1 MTGSLARESRRIPL
15 TASAFVRA
23 LAALSQVAAPI
34 AHEAFAQRVSQW
46 FDWTHAIDL
55 AATLR
60 EPPVPGVAAQ
70 GAAVTKPY
78 ERDVARLRAVLGK
91 VVDDTWSGAAGS
103 RTKRTMA
110 EALAQAGEAAFDFAT
125 WRQRYTAC
133 QQAMDAQIGPL
144 RRRVRAALAD
154 GSPTQAKLAEL
165 DGLMEQVVGVQE
177 RSLLAGVP
185 GMLEPRFEQARRS
198 SSTEVVTVA
207 PRWLETFYQD
217 ARALLLAELDLRLQP
232 LEGLLAAGL
241 GPSTHTSS

>member
-1 MTGSLARESRRIPL
+1 M
-15 TASAFVRA
+15 
-23 LAALSQVAAPI
+23 
-34 AHEAFAQRVSQW
+34 SQW
-46 FDWTHAIDL
+46 FDWTRAIDL

-60 EPPVPGVAAQ
+60 ESPAPGGPARSAA
-70 GAAVTKPY
+70 ATKPY

-91 VVDDTWSGAAGS
+91 VVDDTWSGAAGF
-103 RTKRTMA
+103 RTRRTMA

-125 WRQRYTAC
+125 WRQRYAAC

-154 GSPTQAKLAEL
+154 GSPAQAKLAEL
-165 DGLMEQVVGVQE
+165 DSLMEQVVGAQE

-198 SSTEVVTVA
+198 SSTEVVTVV

-217 ARALLLAELDLRLQP
+217 VRALLLAELDLRLQP